1 MNEGTRGTRAAWHVA
16 LSGVVGGSC
25 MLDTRLMSAVCKTS
39 NGQTALLTSFNSLV
53 SHGVAAFFSGFA

>member
-1 MNEGTRGTRAAWHVA
+1 MNEETRGTRAAWHVA

-39 NGQTALLTSFNSLV
+39 NGTFNI
-53 SHGVAAFFSGFA
+53 F